1 MKKCWER
8 INFELERLKYVLFLN
23 KHQYKNNCNERQ
35 NKKKTELRSKFRTK
49 NTDSEWKIHT
59 FIKTDV
65 GVIKKGESDW
75 IEVKVGKI
83 NKKKVTRNK
92 E

>member
-35 NKKKTELRSKFRTK
+35 NKKKNR
-49 NTDSEWKIHT
+49 
-59 FIKTDV
+59 V
-65 GVIKKGESDW
+65 
-75 IEVKVGKI
+75 EVKVQNKKYWLRMEDSYI
-83 NKKKVTRNK
+83 HKNRCRCNKKKVSLI